1 MKYIL
6 RTVKEKKMKKIIFML
21 AALIPFGACATK
33 ASDQAGAMS
42 GTETTS
48 KVYFT
53 TDISPEGLLKVYKAA
68 GVTPKGRVAVKIS
81 TGESE
86 ESHMLSPELI
96 APLVKEVNGTLVECN
111 TAYAGN
117 RFRTE
122 DHLKEV
128 AKRGYDKIA
137 PVDILD
143 AEGSIEIPVRDTTYI
158 PYDLV
163 GSHLANYDYM
173 VNLAHFKG
181 HQMGGFGGVLKNASI
196 GVASSDGKALIHTA
210 GEYATT
216 DKAFRNNKGQ
226 DAFLESMA
234 AAACAVHD
242 YMKGNVVYI
251 NVMNNLSVD
260 CDCNGHPEAPR
271 MKDIGIL
278 VSTDPV
284 AVDQAGLDMVFNH
297 SSADGDDSEPLKARI
312 RKMHGTHTVDHAAR
326 LGLGSKKYELINIDK

>member
-1 MKYIL
+1 MKRIVYAL
-6 RTVKEKKMKKIIFML
+6 ASFALLGGGCVVK
-21 AALIPFGACATK
+21 AT
-33 ASDQAGAMS
+33 STYEGTS
-42 GTETTS
+42 GTDTVS

-53 TDISPEGLLKVYKAA
+53 SDISPEGLLKAYRAL
-68 GVTPKGRVAVKIS
+68 GITPTGKVAVKIS
-81 TGESE
+81 TGESS
-86 ESHMLSPELI
+86 ESHMLSPELM
-96 APLVKEVNGTLVECN
+96 APLVKEVGGTLVECN
-111 TAYAGN
+111 TAYKGN
-117 RFRTE
+117 RLLTE
-122 DHLKEV
+122 DHLREV

-143 AEGSIEIPVRDTTYI
+143 SEGSIKIPVRDTTHL

-173 VNLAHFKG
+173 INLAHFKG

-210 GEYATT
+210 GEFDSAS
-216 DKAFRNNKGQ
+216 KAFRNNKGQ

-234 AAACAVHD
+234 AAAQAVHD
-242 YMKGNVVYI
+242 YMKGNVIYI

-297 SSADGDDSEPLKARI
+297 ASADGDDSEPLKARI
-312 RKMHGTHTVDHAAR
+312 RKMHGTHTVDYAAK
-326 LGLGSKKYELINIDK
+326 LGLGSQKYELINIDTTK